1 MVDIDT
7 PPRFS
12 RLPEPLVG
20 ALREI
25 ARVKTIARQKR
36 ASDSKKS

>member
-1 MVDIDT
+1 MVDVDT

-20 ALREI
+20 ALRE
-25 ARVKTIARQKR
+25 QKPKV
-36 ASDSKKS
+36 ATQS